1 MSSAYPLTEVNILP
15 KFNENFSKGS
25 GDMERTQKCHRQ
37 MDGQMDRR
45 TDRLTKGIP
54 IISLLL
60 GVWGLI

>member
-1 MSSAYPLTEVNILP
+1 MSSAYPLTEVNIFP

-25 GDMERTQKCHRQ
+25 GDMERTQKCHR
-37 MDGQMDRR
+37 QMDRR

-60 GVWGLI
+60 GVWGLIKAKK